1 MLITLHDLSSKRRR
15 ATDKILLLQVM
26 SNYMYRCLSIFS
38 IFLLCVLNRSNLGFH
53 PLTDVLFPP
62 HPGSNASVMQPH
74 LVLLVETNLFIF
86 FPPLFF
92 LFIPR
97 RVKTKW
103 NIWKWHKSR
112 NGIFKQSILTTL
124 KAFVCMTAKW
134 TYSVVDWNS
143 YIVMAYNT
151 PCDERMHHF

>member
-1 MLITLHDLSSKRRR
+1 MLITVRDLSPKYRRV
-15 ATDKILLLQVM
+15 ADKLPPLQVM
-26 SNYMYRCLSIFS
+26 SNYTYRHSSIFS
-38 IFLLCVLNRSNLGFH
+38 IFLLCFLNRSNLGFH
-53 PLTDVLFPP
+53 PLMDVLLPP
-62 HPGSNASVMQPH
+62 HPGSSASVMQPR
-74 LVLLVETNLFIF
+74 LVLLVETIF
-86 FPPLFF
+86 FFF
-92 LFIPR
+92 FSR

-103 NIWKWHKSR
+103 DIWKWHKSR